1 MTDLERAK
9 EALTTIDCTCALCR
23 GEEVRT
29 TQLRGVAPLLSW
41 LEEGLS
47 GWSVADRVVGAGAAW
62 LYTLLHPAMV
72 YAPVMSRRAT
82 AILTQYGV
90 PYTCDESN
98 RHGPL
103 PHGGGHRQCRRPPAG
118 TGGHPAKGA
127 GAEGHVRPLIPP
139 LPQPMQAP
147 QAAPRPH
154 GRGAAFPQCSSVLF
168 PQGDPHAG
176 KHLSFGKNPPSE
188 AHSPMR
194 KCPPQAEAC
203 GGHAFAVGAYPL
215 M

>member
-23 GEEVRT
+23 DGEVRT
-29 TQLRGVAPLLSW
+29 TQLRGIAPLLSW

-90 PYTCDESN
+90 PYTCDEVAESILN
-98 RHGPL
+98 RT
-103 PHGGGHRQCRRPPAG
+103 G
-118 TGGHPAKGA
+118 TGLCPMEEATADAADPQQALAAIRQKVQELRAMSGRSSPRCPSPCPPHKQRKPHKQRPGRMA
-127 GAEGHVRPLIPP
+127 GALLFRNVLPCCSRRGILTPGNTSRSGKIPL
-139 LPQPMQAP
+139 
-147 QAAPRPH
+147 RKH
-154 GRGAAFPQCSSVLF
+154 TFP
-168 PQGDPHAG
+168 
-176 KHLSFGKNPPSE
+176 
-188 AHSPMR
+188 
-194 KCPPQAEAC
+194 
-203 GGHAFAVGAYPL
+203 
-215 M
+215 

>member
-9 EALTTIDCTCALCR
+9 DALTTIDCTCALCR
-23 GEEVRT
+23 DEEVRT

-90 PYTCDESN
+90 PYTCDEVAESILN
-98 RHGPL
+98 RT
-103 PHGGGHRQCRRPPAG
+103 G
-118 TGGHPAKGA
+118 TGLCPMEEATA
-127 GAEGHVRPLIPP
+127 GAAD
-139 LPQPMQAP
+139 PQQAL
-147 QAAPRPH
+147 AAIRQKVQELRAMS
-154 GRGAAFPQCSSVLF
+154 GR
-168 PQGDPHAG
+168 
-176 KHLSFGKNPPSE
+176 
-188 AHSPMR
+188 
-194 KCPPQAEAC
+194 
-203 GGHAFAVGAYPL
+203 
-215 M
+215 

>member
-9 EALTTIDCTCALCR
+9 EALPTIACTCALCR
-23 GEEVRT
+23 DEEVRT

-90 PYTCDESN
+90 PYTCDEVAESILN
-98 RHGPL
+98 RT
-103 PHGGGHRQCRRPPAG
+103 G
-118 TGGHPAKGA
+118 TGLCPMEEATA
-127 GAEGHVRPLIPP
+127 DAAD
-139 LPQPMQAP
+139 PQQAL
-147 QAAPRPH
+147 AAIRQKVQELRAMS
-154 GRGAAFPQCSSVLF
+154 GR
-168 PQGDPHAG
+168 
-176 KHLSFGKNPPSE
+176 
-188 AHSPMR
+188 
-194 KCPPQAEAC
+194 
-203 GGHAFAVGAYPL
+203 
-215 M
+215 

>member
-23 GEEVRT
+23 DGEVRT

-90 PYTCDESN
+90 PYTCDEVTDAILN
-98 RHGPL
+98 RT
-103 PHGGGHRQCRRPPAG
+103 G
-118 TGGHPAKGA
+118 TGLCPMEEATA
-127 GAEGHVRPLIPP
+127 NAAD
-139 LPQPMQAP
+139 PQQA
-147 QAAPRPH
+147 QAAIRQKVQELRAMS
-154 GRGAAFPQCSSVLF
+154 GR
-168 PQGDPHAG
+168 
-176 KHLSFGKNPPSE
+176 
-188 AHSPMR
+188 
-194 KCPPQAEAC
+194 
-203 GGHAFAVGAYPL
+203 
-215 M
+215 

>member
-23 GEEVRT
+23 DGEVRT
-29 TQLRGVAPLLSW
+29 TQLRGIAPLLSW

-90 PYTCDESN
+90 PYTCDEV
-98 RHGPL
+98 
-103 PHGGGHRQCRRPPAG
+103 
-118 TGGHPAKGA
+118 
-127 GAEGHVRPLIPP
+127 AESILLSLI
-139 LPQPMQAP
+139 
-147 QAAPRPH
+147 H
-154 GRGAAFPQCSSVLF
+154 I
-168 PQGDPHAG
+168 
-176 KHLSFGKNPPSE
+176 
-188 AHSPMR
+188 
-194 KCPPQAEAC
+194 
-203 GGHAFAVGAYPL
+203 
-215 M
+215 